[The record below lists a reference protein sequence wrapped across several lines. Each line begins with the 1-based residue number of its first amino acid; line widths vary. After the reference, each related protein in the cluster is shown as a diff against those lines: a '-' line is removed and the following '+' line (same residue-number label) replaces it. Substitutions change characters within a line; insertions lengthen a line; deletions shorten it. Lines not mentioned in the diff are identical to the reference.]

1 MDKKTTILVVAVALI
16 LAVVGGFLL
25 GQGSEPAV
33 APVVATPDPASTTTP
48 TEELRDVPGLPALFI
63 PGREYEKNDIPL
75 GDYFAQFSPE
85 VVIDPDT
92 KKIRPEAA
100 AKIRQELVGK
110 QMTWDGYVRK
120 VETAPSGR
128 LVLLLQLEPGAATY
142 RTAMI
147 KFSPVWKN
155 ELLGYSKGEHVRV
168 VGIFDRVFTAFPSL
182 NGMSVEVIPGSSS
195 SSEG

>member
-1 MDKKTTILVVAVALI
+1 MDTKTTVLVVAALV
-16 LAVVGGFLL
+16 LAVGGGFLL
-25 GQGSEPAV
+25 GRESKPPEGPAV
-33 APVVATPDPASTTTP
+33 VTRDPAP
-48 TEELRDVPGLPALFI
+48 APPEELRDVPGLPALFI
-63 PGREYEKNDIPL
+63 EGREYEKNDMPL
-75 GDYFAQFSPE
+75 DDYFAVFSPE

-100 AKIRQELVGK
+100 AKIRKELVGK

-128 LVLLLQLEPGAATY
+128 LVLILQVEPGGATI

-155 ELLGYSKGEHVRV
+155 ELLGYRKGEHVRV
-168 VGIFDRVFTAFPSL
+168 VGLFDRVFTVFPSL
-182 NGMSVEVIPGSSS
+182 NGMSVEAIPAPSSPV
-195 SSEG
+195 EG